1 MEGLIYVGTDDG
13 LVQVTEDGGKTWR
26 RTDKFGSFPDGIY
39 VTSVRASPRDA
50 NVVFATLNNWQ
61 RGDFKPYVVRSDDRG
76 KTFTSITG
84 DLPTRMD
91 AFSIVQDHVN
101 SNLLFVGAEFGLFFT
116 VDGGQ
121 HWVQLKGG
129 LPTIQVR
136 DLAIQKRENDLVL
149 GTFGRGFYVLDDYSA
164 LRDVTPEALGRDA
177 ELFPLRRV
185 YGFDELTYI
194 QAAWGNYTTPNPPNG
209 ATFTY
214 HVGPSNAGNLVLTI
228 ADEGG
233 KDLCRMD
240 IPRRPLACIASP
252 GTCASRSP
260 HKPAVA
266 AAAVV
271 AVAVAAADGEPAARS
286 RVRRSRRAPA
296 PTRRRSLPQAAR
308 AVLAAASVAAAAAR
322 PWWRSA
328 GTRPRSVVSTATR

>member
-1 MEGLIYVGTDDG
+1 
-13 LVQVTEDGGKTWR
+13 
-26 RTDKFGSFPDGIY
+26 
-39 VTSVRASPRDA
+39 
-50 NVVFATLNNWQ
+50 
-61 RGDFKPYVVRSDDRG
+61 
-76 KTFTSITG
+76 
-84 DLPTRMD
+84 MD
-91 AFSIVQDHVN
+91 AWSIVQDHVN

-164 LRDVTPEALGRDA
+164 LRDVSPEALARDA

-185 YGFDELTYI
+185 FGFDELTYP

-214 HVGPSNAGNLVLTI
+214 HVGAAGSGNLVLTI

-240 IPRRPLACIASP
+240 LPDTAETAGMHRVTWNLRVTQPAPAGGRGGGGGGGGGGRGAGGPLACAPISTGA
-252 GTCASRSP
+252 GAN
-260 HKPAVA
+260 A
-266 AAAVV
+266 AAQPPAGGPGGGGFGGRGGGAPMV
-271 AVAVAAADGEPAARS
+271 AFGRY
-286 RVRRSRRAPA
+286 
-296 PTRRRSLPQAAR
+296 
-308 AVLAAASVAAAAAR
+308 
-322 PWWRSA
+322 
-328 GTRPRSVVSTATR
+328 TATLGRLDGDKVAPVGKPQSFQVVPLPAKNW